1 MMLRRN
7 DRNLENIPVGALGL
21 IALDGCTEMGAK
33 VNDYLVKWR
42 KEDGHIHKNDVAFI
56 GYEKDTYLID
66 AKVPRFLVQVKQK
79 VLLMN
84 PFVVKIFILWSMYVT
99 TA

>member
-42 KEDGHIHKNDVAFI
+42 KEDGHVHKNDVAFT

-66 AKVPRFLVQVKQK
+66 AKVPRFGSVKPR
-79 VLLMN
+79 VSSTNL
-84 PFVVKIFILWSMYVT
+84 FVVKTFILWSMYVT
-99 TA
+99 IA

>member
-1 MMLRRN
+1 MQKFH
-7 DRNLENIPVGALGL
+7 V
-21 IALDGCTEMGAK
+21 
-33 VNDYLVKWR
+33 
-42 KEDGHIHKNDVAFI
+42 
-56 GYEKDTYLID
+56 
-66 AKVPRFLVQVKQK
+66 LVQVKQK

>member
-1 MMLRRN
+1 MESSL
-7 DRNLENIPVGALGL
+7 LTAVKSWE
-21 IALDGCTEMGAK
+21 K

-66 AKVPRFLVQVKQK
+66 AKVPRFGSGEAKG
-79 VLLMN
+79 
-84 PFVVKIFILWSMYVT
+84 IIG
-99 TA
+99 

>member
-42 KEDGHIHKNDVAFI
+42 KEDGHIHKNDDV
-56 GYEKDTYLID
+56 
-66 AKVPRFLVQVKQK
+66 LVQVKQK

>member
-56 GYEKDTYLID
+56 GYEKDTYLMQ
-66 AKVPRFLVQVKQK
+66 KFHVLVQVKQK

-99 TA
+99 TT